1 MKKQIPSL
9 EIIQIKVE
17 KMTIDFIKDLIIT
30 VLILI
35 IIPPNVYLLF
45 HIILKGIMPHLV
57 INP

>member
-1 MKKQIPSL
+1 MPSL

-30 VLILI
+30 FLILI

>member
-30 VLILI
+30 FLILI
-35 IIPPNVYLLF
+35 IIPPNVYLLL